1 MVGQR
6 TLNPFIYVRLVVPQL
21 VKYRKIWPH
30 VLLAILIGV
39 FVFLNNPPDN
49 KINPQI
55 SNVEVSSEKEK
66 EIARVS
72 RVIDGD
78 TIEVQL
84 NNKKETVRLIG
95 IDAPETVDPRKT
107 VECFGKEASDKT
119 KEILNGK
126 TVRLETDTTQGERD
140 KYGRLLRYVFL
151 DRINF
156 NELMISEGF
165 AHEYTYQNSPYK
177 YMEEFKEVQKKAQVE
192 NKGLWNEATCKIP

>member
-1 MVGQR
+1 MS
-6 TLNPFIYVRLVVPQL
+6 L
-21 VKYRKIWPH
+21 VKYGRFLSHIFFAILAGAF
-30 VLLAILIGV
+30 VLLNNSSLKHNEVVQPSSKYNQVSAI
-39 FVFLNNPPDN
+39 
-49 KINPQI
+49 
-55 SNVEVSSEKEK
+55 KETAK
-66 EIARVS
+66 VL

-126 TVRLETDTTQGERD
+126 TVRLETDTTQGETD
-140 KYGRLLRYVFL
+140 KYGRLLRYIFL

-165 AHEYTYQNSPYK
+165 AHEYTYQNNPYK
-177 YMEEFKEVQKKAQVE
+177 YMEEFKEVQKKAQEE
-192 NKGLWNEATCKIP
+192 NKGLWNETTCKIP